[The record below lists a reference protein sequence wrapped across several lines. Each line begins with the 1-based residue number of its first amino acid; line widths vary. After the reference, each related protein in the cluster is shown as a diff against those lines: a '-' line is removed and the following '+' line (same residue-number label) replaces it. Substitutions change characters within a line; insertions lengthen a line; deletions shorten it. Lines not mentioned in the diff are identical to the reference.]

1 MATTPQ
7 SQKHCRSCCWWVA
20 LAARLLGREE
30 RRCSGI
36 WRTRGR
42 GLSVSV
48 RRTDQYVG
56 LGRGGPGRAR
66 ILAVSVRRTDRTFVE
81 PDRVEWIGGR
91 GGLALWFP
99 ERGLYLIEGSPCTI
113 PNPAFRFISRRRV
126 SLPTTSLW
134 ERGTGGAD
142 WSSLSK
148 NSCWVLERE
157 RRPIHSRI
165 PSHTCGVS
173 YAYIHIRILRVI
185 GLVVS
190 SSHHPN
196 ITILTN
202 KSYHII
208 HTIQTMNEDNNLPWP
223 VNMLYVMKRE

>member
-7 SQKHCRSCCWWVA
+7 SQKHCQSCCWWVA
-20 LAARLLGREE
+20 LPARLRGREE
-30 RRCSGI
+30 RRCSESLGGLV
-36 WRTRGR
+36 RGR

-48 RRTDQYVG
+48 RRTDQYVLDS

-99 ERGLYLIEGSPCTI
+99 SVGFSLREAHVRYQTQLFDSFQGGASLYLRPLSP
-113 PNPAFRFISRRRV
+113 P
-126 SLPTTSLW
+126 
-134 ERGTGGAD
+134 D

-173 YAYIHIRILRVI
+173 YAYIHIRILRI